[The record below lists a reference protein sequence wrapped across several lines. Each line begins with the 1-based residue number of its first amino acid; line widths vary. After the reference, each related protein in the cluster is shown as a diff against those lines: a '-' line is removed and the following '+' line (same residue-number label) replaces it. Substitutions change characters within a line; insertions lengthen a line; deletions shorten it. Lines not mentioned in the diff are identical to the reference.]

1 MAIKYKYKYKYKNYW
16 TNKYKMKLYGIFV
29 DFVEIIEYLNFIIE
43 DFFIESKKILNEY
56 GGIE

>member
-1 MAIKYKYKYKYKNYW
+1 
-16 TNKYKMKLYGIFV
+16 MKLYGIFV

>member
-1 MAIKYKYKYKYKNYW
+1 
-16 TNKYKMKLYGIFV
+16 MKLYGIFVDFV